1 MLKSLEAKEVSEEL
15 YLDLSNVCVGTMV
28 LGASEGW
35 VHGGAAQAVSVDS
48 VHVLLS
54 SGKKISVFSSCHF

>member
-1 MLKSLEAKEVSEEL
+1 
-15 YLDLSNVCVGTMV
+15 MV

-35 VHGGAAQAVSVDS
+35 AHGGAAHAVSVDS

-54 SGKKISVFSSCHF
+54 SGKKSVSSQAAISNLLHH